1 MSGQRAGA
9 SDHDAGWWQN
19 DASFQDGYG
28 NGGQGYGR
36 DGRPNAGH
44 RADGH
49 DAYGG
54 HGLRQGHG
62 GGGGGRRNDGYAEPA
77 RRDDGYR
84 DDGYRDDGYR
94 GRRGDDAYAPYG
106 EEAVP
111 RPRRAAPDESALP
124 RQGGRADARRGR
136 PAPGDDDGSGVGRA
150 DARRARQRPRSRKK
164 IVVWVAVATLGLI
177 TAAGGAL
184 YLKLGGNIQSFD
196 GDGVSKNRPDAAT
209 PDADGHTPINVLLI
223 GSDTRSGDNKSLGGG
238 EDGGARSDTTIL
250 LHVYAD
256 HKHAV
261 GVSFPRDALVDV
273 PPCKLPDGS
282 WTKKKTDVMFNS
294 AFSVGNTETG
304 NPACTQNT
312 VEALTNIRVDHT
324 MVVNF
329 EGFSAMTSAVGG
341 VNVCLPNAIYEGD
354 LNPNL
359 GKKGKQ
365 LYPKGEQKVEGKA
378 ALDYV
383 RLRHGIGD
391 GSDVGR
397 MKRQQAFMA
406 SLIKSVKSKGM
417 DPTTLLPLAD
427 AATKSMIVDPGLDSP
442 TKLIS
447 FAMQMKNIDLHNIK
461 FLTTPWKF
469 AGSRIDLV
477 HPDVD
482 ALWAALKA
490 DRTLDGQDASAG
502 ADASPGAAASP
513 TPTVPATVDG
523 TGIKV
528 GVYNG
533 TLTSGLT
540 TKAASTLTG
549 SDFTVTGRGNA
560 ATQNHATT
568 LVQYGPGQKASA
580 EKVAQLFPGA
590 TLQSSTKAGISL
602 VLGKDYAS
610 GSTAAAVP
618 TALPSSIA
626 GDARSADD
634 DPCSNVSY
642 G

>member
-9 SDHDAGWWQN
+9 SDHDAGWWHD
-19 DASFQDGYG
+19 DARYQDGY
-28 NGGQGYGR
+28 R
-36 DGRPNAGH
+36 
-44 RADGH
+44 H
-49 DAYGG
+49 DA
-54 HGLRQGHG
+54 
-62 GGGGGRRNDGYAEPA
+62 P
-77 RRDDGYR
+77 YR
-84 DDGYRDDGYR
+84 DD
-94 GRRGDDAYAPYG
+94 APYR
-106 EEAVP
+106 EDAFTAPPRRPASP
-111 RPRRAAPDESALP
+111 RPRRSEEQDSRQVP
-124 RQGGRADARRGR
+124 RQGGRAE
-136 PAPGDDDGSGVGRA
+136 
-150 DARRARQRPRSRKK
+150 ARRAQQGRGGGGGDDGPGGGRAEARRNRKK
-164 IVVWVAVATLGLI
+164 PRGRKKVVVWVAVTTLALV

-184 YLKLGGNIQSFD
+184 YLKFSGNIKAFD
-196 GDGVSKNRPDAAT
+196 GDGLSKNRPDAAT
-209 PDADGHTPINVLLI
+209 PDANGHTPINVLLI
-223 GSDTRSGDNKSLGGG
+223 GSDSRSGDNKSLGGG

-261 GVSFPRDALVDV
+261 GVSFPRDALVDI

-294 AFSVGNTETG
+294 AFSTGNTEEG

-359 GKKGKQ
+359 GKKGKE

-427 AATKSMIVDPGLDSP
+427 AATKSMIVDPGLNSP
-442 TKLIS
+442 AKLIS
-447 FAMQMKNIDLHNIK
+447 FAMQMKDIDLHNIK

-469 AGSRIDLV
+469 SGARIDLV

-482 ALWAALKA
+482 TLWQALKA

-502 ADASPGAAASP
+502 AGTSPAAATPSP
-513 TPTVPATVDG
+513 TPVTVNGA
-523 TGIKV
+523 GIRV

-540 TKAASTLTG
+540 TKAAATLTG
-549 SDFTVTGRGNA
+549 SGFTIAARGNA
-560 ATQNHATT
+560 AAQNHDTT
-568 LVQYGPGQKASA
+568 LVQYGPGQKDEA
-580 EKVAQLFPGA
+580 EQVAKLFPGA
-590 TLQSSTKAGISL
+590 TLQSSTRAGVSL
-602 VLGKDYAS
+602 VLGADYA
-610 GSTAAAVP
+610 GGAGGGGAAAVP
-618 TALPSSIA
+618 STLPSSVA
-626 GDARSADD
+626 NDARSADD

>member
-9 SDHDAGWWQN
+9 SDHDAGWWHD
-19 DASFQDGYG
+19 DAPYQDGY
-28 NGGQGYGR
+28 R
-36 DGRPNAGH
+36 
-44 RADGH
+44 H
-49 DAYGG
+49 DA
-54 HGLRQGHG
+54 
-62 GGGGGRRNDGYAEPA
+62 P
-77 RRDDGYR
+77 RRDDAYTAPP
-84 DDGYRDDGYR
+84 
-94 GRRGDDAYAPYG
+94 RRPAA
-106 EEAVP
+106 P
-111 RPRRAAPDESALP
+111 RPRRSDEQDRPQVP
-124 RQGGRADARRGR
+124 RQGGRAEARRAQQGGR
-136 PAPGDDDGSGVGRA
+136 GGDDGSGGGGGGGRA
-150 DARRARQRPRSRKK
+150 DARRARKRPKGRKK
-164 IVVWVAVATLGLI
+164 VVVWVAVATLGLV

-184 YLKLGGNIQSFD
+184 YLKFSGNIKAFD
-196 GDGVSKNRPDAAT
+196 GDGLSKNRPDAAT
-209 PDADGHTPINVLLI
+209 PDANGHTPINVLLI
-223 GSDTRSGDNKSLGGG
+223 GSDSRSGDNKDLGGG

-261 GVSFPRDALVDV
+261 GVSFPRDALVDI

-294 AFSVGNTETG
+294 AFSTGNSEEG

-312 VEALTNIRVDHT
+312 VEALTNIRIDHT

-365 LYPKGEQKVEGKA
+365 IYPKGEQKVEGKA

-406 SLIKSVKSKGM
+406 SLIKSVKTKGM

-427 AATKSMIVDPGLDSP
+427 AATKSMIVDPGLNSP
-442 TKLIS
+442 AKLIS
-447 FAMQMKNIDLHNIK
+447 FAMQMKDIDLHNIK

-469 AGSRIDLV
+469 SGARIDLV

-482 ALWAALKA
+482 TLWQALKA
-490 DRTLDGQDASAG
+490 DRTLDGQDASADAG
-502 ADASPGAAASP
+502 ASASAAPAP
-513 TPTVPATVDG
+513 TPTPATVDG
-523 TGIKV
+523 AGIKV

-540 TKAASTLTG
+540 TKAAATLTG
-549 SDFTVTGRGNA
+549 SGFTVAGRGNA
-560 ATQNHATT
+560 TAQNHEKT
-568 LVQYGPGQKASA
+568 LVQYGPGQKDEA
-580 EKVAQLFPGA
+580 EQVAKLFPGA
-590 TLQSSTKAGISL
+590 TLQSSTKAGVSL
-602 VLGKDYAS
+602 VLGADYAAGS
-610 GSTAAAVP
+610 GGAASAVP
-618 TALPSSIA
+618 STLPSSVA
-626 GDARSADD
+626 KEARSADD

>member
-9 SDHDAGWWQN
+9 SDHDAGWWHD
-19 DASFQDGYG
+19 DAPYQDGY
-28 NGGQGYGR
+28 R
-36 DGRPNAGH
+36 
-44 RADGH
+44 H
-49 DAYGG
+49 DA
-54 HGLRQGHG
+54 
-62 GGGGGRRNDGYAEPA
+62 P
-77 RRDDGYR
+77 RRDDAFTAPP
-84 DDGYRDDGYR
+84 
-94 GRRGDDAYAPYG
+94 RRPAA
-106 EEAVP
+106 P
-111 RPRRAAPDESALP
+111 RPRRSEEQDPRGP
-124 RQGGRADARRGR
+124 RQGGRADARRGQQGGR
-136 PAPGDDDGSGVGRA
+136 GGGDDGSGGGRA
-150 DARRARQRPRSRKK
+150 DARRARKRPKGRKK
-164 IVVWVAVATLGLI
+164 VVVWVAVATLGLA

-184 YLKLGGNIQSFD
+184 YLKFSGNIKAFD
-196 GDGVSKNRPDAAT
+196 GDGLSKNRPDAAS
-209 PDADGHTPINVLLI
+209 PDANGHTPINVLLI
-223 GSDTRSGDNKSLGGG
+223 GSDSRSGDNKDLGGG

-261 GVSFPRDALVDV
+261 GVSFPRDALVEI

-294 AFSVGNTETG
+294 AFSTGNTEEG

-359 GKKGKQ
+359 GRKGKQ

-427 AATKSMIVDPGLDSP
+427 AATKSMIVDPGLNSP
-442 TKLIS
+442 AKLIS
-447 FAMQMKNIDLHNIK
+447 FAMQMKDIDLHNIK

-469 AGSRIDLV
+469 SGARIDLV

-482 ALWAALKA
+482 TLWQALKA
-490 DRTLDGQDASAG
+490 DRTLDGQDASADTG
-502 ADASPGAAASP
+502 ASAPAAPAPSP
-513 TPTVPATVDG
+513 TPVTVDG
-523 TGIKV
+523 SGIKV

-549 SDFTVTGRGNA
+549 SGFTIAARGNA
-560 ATQNHATT
+560 AAQNHEKT
-568 LVQYGPGQKASA
+568 LVQYGPGQKEEA
-580 EKVAQLFPGA
+580 EQVAKLFPGA
-590 TLQSSTKAGISL
+590 TLQSSTKAGVSL
-602 VLGKDYAS
+602 VLGTDYATGS
-610 GSTAAAVP
+610 GGAAGAVP
-618 TALPSSIA
+618 STLPSSVA
-626 GDARSADD
+626 KEARSADD

>member
-9 SDHDAGWWQN
+9 SEHDAGWWHD
-19 DASFQDGYG
+19 DASYQDGY
-28 NGGQGYGR
+28 
-36 DGRPNAGH
+36 
-44 RADGH
+44 
-49 DAYGG
+49 
-54 HGLRQGHG
+54 
-62 GGGGGRRNDGYAEPA
+62 
-77 RRDDGYR
+77 RRDAPQR
-84 DDGYRDDGYR
+84 
-94 GRRGDDAYAPYG
+94 DDAYFSAPQRRP
-106 EEAVP
+106 AAP
-111 RPRRAAPDESALP
+111 RPRRGDEPPRPRRGDESERPVP
-124 RQGGRADARRGR
+124 RQGGRAEARRAQQGR
-136 PAPGDDDGSGVGRA
+136 GGDDGGPGSRA
-150 DARRARQRPRSRKK
+150 EARRARKKPRGRKK
-164 IVVWVAVATLGLI
+164 AVVWVAVTTLALV

-184 YLKLGGNIQSFD
+184 YLKFSGNIKAFD
-196 GDGVSKNRPDAAT
+196 GDGLSKNRPDAAT
-209 PDADGHTPINVLLI
+209 PDANGHTPINVLLI
-223 GSDTRSGDNKSLGGG
+223 GSDSRSGDNKSLGGG

-261 GVSFPRDALVDV
+261 GVSFPRDALVDI

-282 WTKKKTDVMFNS
+282 WTKKKSDVMFNS
-294 AFSVGNTETG
+294 AFSTGNTEEG

-324 MVVNF
+324 MVINF
-329 EGFSAMTSAVGG
+329 EGFSAMTAAVGG

-365 LYPKGEQKVEGKA
+365 LYPKGEQKVQGKA

-427 AATKSMIVDPGLDSP
+427 AATKSMIVDPGLNSP

-447 FAMQMKNIDLHNIK
+447 FATQMKDIDLHNIK

-469 AGSRIDLV
+469 SGSRIDLV

-482 ALWAALKA
+482 TLWQALKA

-502 ADASPGAAASP
+502 AGASASAAPSPSP
-513 TPTVPATVDG
+513 TPVAVNG
-523 TGIKV
+523 AGIRL

-540 TKAASTLTG
+540 TKAAATLTG
-549 SDFTVTGRGNA
+549 SGFTVTSRGNA
-560 ATQNHATT
+560 AAQNHETT
-568 LVQYGPGQKASA
+568 LVQYGPGEKANA
-580 EKVAQLFPGA
+580 QLVAQLFPGA

-602 VLGKDYAS
+602 VLGMDYAS
-610 GSTAAAVP
+610 GAAAGSAGAVP
-618 TALPSSIA
+618 TALPSSVA
-626 GDARSADD
+626 NEARSADD

>member
-9 SDHDAGWWQN
+9 SDHDAGWWHD
-19 DASFQDGYG
+19 DAPYQDGY
-28 NGGQGYGR
+28 R
-36 DGRPNAGH
+36 
-44 RADGH
+44 H
-49 DAYGG
+49 DAP
-54 HGLRQGHG
+54 H
-62 GGGGGRRNDGYAEPA
+62 
-77 RRDDGYR
+77 RDDAFTAPP
-84 DDGYRDDGYR
+84 
-94 GRRGDDAYAPYG
+94 RRPAA
-106 EEAVP
+106 P
-111 RPRRAAPDESALP
+111 RPRRSEEQDPRVP
-124 RQGGRADARRGR
+124 RQGGRAEARRAQQGGR
-136 PAPGDDDGSGVGRA
+136 GGGGDDGSGSGRA
-150 DARRARQRPRSRKK
+150 DARRSRKRPK
-164 IVVWVAVATLGLI
+164 GRKKVVVWVAVATLGLA

-184 YLKLGGNIQSFD
+184 YLKFSGNIKAFD
-196 GDGVSKNRPDAAT
+196 GDGLSKNRPDAAT
-209 PDADGHTPINVLLI
+209 PDANGHTPINVLLI
-223 GSDTRSGDNKSLGGG
+223 GSDSRSGDNKDLGGG

-261 GVSFPRDALVDV
+261 GVSFPRDALVDI
-273 PPCKLPDGS
+273 PPCKLPDGQ

-294 AFSVGNTETG
+294 AFSTGNTEEG

-359 GKKGKQ
+359 GRKGKQ

-427 AATKSMIVDPGLDSP
+427 AATKSMIVDPGLNSP
-442 TKLIS
+442 AKLIS
-447 FAMQMKNIDLHNIK
+447 FAMQMKDIDLHNIK

-469 AGSRIDLV
+469 SGARIDLV

-482 ALWAALKA
+482 TLWQALKA
-490 DRTLDGQDASAG
+490 DRTLDGQDASADTG
-502 ADASPGAAASP
+502 ASASAAPAP
-513 TPTVPATVDG
+513 TPTPVAVDG
-523 TGIKV
+523 AGIKV

-540 TKAASTLTG
+540 TRAATTLSG
-549 SDFTVTGRGNA
+549 SGFTITSRGNA
-560 ATQNHATT
+560 AAQNHEKT
-568 LVQYGPGQKASA
+568 LVQYGPGQKESA
-580 EKVAQLFPGA
+580 EQVAKLFPGA

-602 VLGKDYAS
+602 VLGADYAGGS
-610 GSTAAAVP
+610 GGAASAVP
-618 TALPSSIA
+618 STLPSSVA
-626 GDARSADD
+626 KEARSADD